1 MKPLFYGFFAL
12 IMLQSCSTKKQILYV
27 QDVGKNENLT
37 YAFSES
43 IIQPNDILN
52 ITVGALVPETAIP
65 YNKLRTGGGN
75 NSNSIE
81 TMKLNG
87 YLVSQELTISFPQ
100 LGDISVAQKTVSQLE
115 NYLKNKLITD
125 GHLNAPTVTVRH
137 LNSKFTILGDV
148 NSPGTINFTEKK
160 LTLLQAIG
168 LAGDLTLQGRRDNI
182 LIIRE
187 VDLKREVTHIDL
199 TKSDW
204 LQTEWNYIRP
214 NDVIIVNP
222 NNPKVKSAGF
232 IGNLGTLLSV
242 FSIIL
247 STTLLILSL

>member
-1 MKPLFYGFFAL
+1 MKSLFYALLAL

-27 QDVGKNENLT
+27 QDIGENDNLT
-37 YAFSES
+37 YAFSEPL
-43 IIQPNDILN
+43 IQPNDILN
-52 ITVGALVPETAIP
+52 ITIGALVPETAIP
-65 YNKLRTGGGN
+65 YNKMRFGGGN
-75 NSNSIE
+75 NSNSTE
-81 TMKLNG
+81 AMKLNG
-87 YLVSQELTISFPQ
+87 YLVSEDFIINFPQ
-100 LGDISVAQKTVSQLE
+100 LGDISVAEKSISQLE
-115 NYLKNKLITD
+115 DYLEHKLTSE
-125 GHLNAPTVTVRH
+125 GHLVLPTVSVRY
-137 LNSKFTILGDV
+137 LNSKFTVLGDV
-148 NSPGTINFTEKK
+148 KSPGTINYTENK

-182 LIIRE
+182 LMIRE
-187 VDLKREVTHIDL
+187 ENSKRSVAYINL

-242 FSIIL
+242 FSVLL

>member
-1 MKPLFYGFFAL
+1 MKSLFYALFAL

-27 QDVGKNENLT
+27 QDIGENDNLT
-37 YAFSES
+37 YAFTEPL
-43 IIQPNDILN
+43 IQPNDILN
-52 ITVGALVPETAIP
+52 ITIAALVPETAIP
-65 YNKLRTGGGN
+65 YNKMRFGGGN
-75 NSNSIE
+75 NSNSTE
-81 TMKLNG
+81 AMKLNG
-87 YLVSQELTISFPQ
+87 YLVSEDFIINFPQ
-100 LGDISVAQKTVSQLE
+100 LGDISVAEKSISQLE
-115 NYLKNKLITD
+115 DYLKHKLTSE
-125 GHLNAPTVTVRH
+125 GHLVSPTVSVRY
-137 LNSKFTILGDV
+137 LNNKFTVLGDV
-148 NSPGTINFTEKK
+148 NSPGTINYTENK

-182 LIIRE
+182 LMIRE
-187 VDLKREVTHIDL
+187 ENSKRSVAHIDL

-232 IGNLGTLLSV
+232 IGNLGSLLSV
-242 FSIIL
+242 FSILL

>member
-1 MKPLFYGFFAL
+1 MKSFFYVLLAL

-27 QDVGKNENLT
+27 QDIGENDNLT
-37 YAFSES
+37 FAFTES
-43 IIQPNDILN
+43 VIQPNDILN

-65 YNKLRTGGGN
+65 YNKLNINGAN

-81 TMKLNG
+81 NMKLNG
-87 YLVSQELTISFPQ
+87 YLVSEDFFINFPQ
-100 LGDISVAQKTVSQLE
+100 LGDISVAEKTVSQLE
-115 NYLKNKLITD
+115 DYLENKLMSE
-125 GHLNAPTVTVRH
+125 GHLISPTVSVRY
-137 LNSKFTILGDV
+137 LNNKFTILGDV
-148 NSPGTINFTEKK
+148 NSPGTINYTENK

-182 LIIRE
+182 LMIRE
-187 VDLKREVTHIDL
+187 TNSKRSVTRIDL

-214 NDVIIVNP
+214 NDVIVVNP
-222 NNPKVKSAGF
+222 NNPKIKSAGF

-242 FSIIL
+242 FSVIL